1 MDVVMCAAN
10 PNRAVVAQFGSAQ
23 GKPLAV
29 ELVYIFGCAAFVP
42 IALIHAYLLTAM
54 NADAAVTEE
63 VWWVGKDGIDGVVFY
78 LRQPFHAIA
87 LQNGEIRIY
96 GTGCHY

>member
-1 MDVVMCAAN
+1 MMRAAN
-10 PNRAVVAQFGSAQ
+10 PNRTVVAQFCSAQ

-29 ELVYIFGCAAFVP
+29 ELIDVFRSAAFVP

-63 VWWVGKDGIDGVVFY
+63 VWWVGKMGPSFY
-78 LRQPFHAIA
+78 LFIMTSCCK
-87 LQNGEIRIY
+87 L
-96 GTGCHY
+96 